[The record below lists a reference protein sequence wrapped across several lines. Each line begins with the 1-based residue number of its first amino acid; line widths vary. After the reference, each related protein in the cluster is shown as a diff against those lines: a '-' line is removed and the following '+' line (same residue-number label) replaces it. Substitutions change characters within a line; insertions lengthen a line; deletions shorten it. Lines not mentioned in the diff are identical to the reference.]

1 MEGGLGSP
9 FYFLGN
15 DMKTILTKALRFS
28 PNGVSVVTYEAGEHD
43 DLPERAFNAAVANG
57 IASGVADTGEVTT
70 TDTNPVDPVDTV
82 DTVDTDAADDEFD
95 AMVGSTP
102 PAPPQAPQ
110 ARKPNG
116 KKG

>member
-1 MEGGLGSP
+1 
-9 FYFLGN
+9 
-15 DMKTILTKALRFS
+15 MKTILTKALRFS

-57 IASGVADTGEVTT
+57 IASGVADAGEVTT
-70 TDTNPVDPVDTV
+70 TDTKPLDPVDPVDNV

-102 PAPPQAPQ
+102 PAAPQAPQ